1 MKSVLRIFFSAKGT
15 NPYLVLMC
23 FVLSGFAEAIGIT
36 TLLPILTEISG
47 GASEHSSPANQK
59 ILSLLSGFG
68 ISPSLEN
75 LILLVVIVLSL
86 KAVISFGALS
96 YVGFSVAKLVTHLRH
111 DLISK
116 LMDARWNY
124 FLSQKVGKIS
134 NAASIQAA
142 QAGQA
147 YKTSGKFVSLI
158 IQGLVYG
165 CVALLVS
172 FKLGLLGLAVG
183 LSMAASLNILVK
195 MSKKAGFKEVEQTSN
210 LVTNLSDTL
219 NNIKAIKAM
228 NRQGSYVELF
238 SKNIRRLRNS
248 LRKQIIA
255 EHGRYYGE
263 EVIITICLGVTMYV
277 ASVIWEIPLAELVV
291 LGIIFFQGVSIIGKI
306 QKQQQV
312 AVQLERSY
320 WAITELIEDTGQHKE
335 IHSGTK
341 APSLKKDCRF
351 TGVNFAYKEDGKPVL
366 NNITLTIPAGKITV
380 LRGASGSGKTT
391 ILDLLIGLLK
401 PQKGEITIDGTSI
414 SDLDL
419 VKWRQKIGYV
429 SQELSLLHDTI
440 RNNITLGDQ
449 SFTEKDL
456 ERVLVE
462 TGLTD
467 LIKSLPEGLE
477 TNVGERGGK
486 LSGGQRQRIALARA
500 LINKP
505 ELLILDE
512 VTSALDP
519 ETEKRICANIKKLG
533 GTYTILAIT
542 HRPIWSKIANN
553 LYDIANGKAR
563 KSGKARKNGK
573 AGKGKK

>member
-1 MKSVLRIFFSAKGT
+1 MKSVLRIFFGAKGT

-47 GASEHSSPANQK
+47 GASENSSPANQK
-59 ILSLLSGFG
+59 ILSLLSDMG
-68 ISPSLEN
+68 ITPSLDN
-75 LILLVVIVLSL
+75 LILIVVTVLCI
-86 KAVISFGALS
+86 KAIISFGALS

-147 YKTSGKFVSLI
+147 YKTSGKFVSLVF
-158 IQGLVYG
+158 QGLVYG
-165 CVALLVS
+165 CMALLVS
-172 FKLGLLGLAVG
+172 FKLGLLGLVVG
-183 LSMAASLNILVK
+183 LGMAASLNILVK
-195 MSKKAGFKEVEQTSN
+195 MSKKAGFKAVEQTST
-210 LVTNLSDTL
+210 LVTDLSDTL

-228 NRQGSYVELF
+228 NRQGSYVALF

-263 EVIITICLGVTMYV
+263 EIIINICLGTALYV
-277 ASVIWEIPLAELVV
+277 ASVIWNIPLAELVV

-306 QKQQQV
+306 QKQQQI

-320 WAITELIEDTGQHKE
+320 WAISELINETAQHKE

-341 APSLKKDCRF
+341 TPSLKKDCRF
-351 TGVNFAYKEDGKPVL
+351 SNVHFSYKEDGKPVL
-366 NNITLTIPAGKITV
+366 NDINLTIPAGKITV

-391 ILDLLIGLLK
+391 ILDLLIGLHK
-401 PQKGEITIDGTSI
+401 PQKGEINIDGVRLQ
-414 SDLDL
+414 DLDL
-419 VKWRQKIGYV
+419 IQWRQKIGYV
-429 SQELSLLHDTI
+429 SQELTLLHDTI

-449 SFTEKDL
+449 SFTEKDIQ
-456 ERVLVE
+456 RVLGE
-462 TGLTD
+462 TGLND
-467 LIKSLPEGLE
+467 LIKTLPEGIE

-519 ETEKRICANIKKLG
+519 ETEKRICANIKKLSG
-533 GTYTILAIT
+533 KYTILAIT
-542 HRPIWSKIANN
+542 HRPIWSNIANS
-553 LYDIANGKAR
+553 LYDIAKGKAR
-563 KSGKARKNGK
+563 KGRKK
-573 AGKGKK
+573 